1 MTTSIRPATA
11 DDSDALVAWACAM
24 AMETERKRLDP
35 DTARRG
41 IAAVMAQPARGR
53 YFVAEIDGK
62 AAGTLML
69 TYEWSDWRCA
79 DWWWIQSVYVDPAS
93 RRQGV
98 FAALYRH
105 VRDAAEAAAPQ
116 VCGLRLY
123 VEQDN
128 TNAQRTYESLGMEQ
142 SHYRLYEYG
151 LPWLSKVISGK
162 HAEE

>member
-1 MTTSIRPATA
+1 MRIAIRPATV
-11 DDSDALVAWACAM
+11 DDVDALATWACAM
-24 AMETERKRLDP
+24 ARETEGKRLDAE
-35 DTARRG
+35 TVRRG
-41 IAAVMAQPARGR
+41 IAAVLEQPARGR
-53 YFVAEIDGK
+53 YFVAEANGK

-79 DWWWIQSVYVDPAS
+79 DWWWIQSVYVDPAC

-105 VRDAAEAAAPQ
+105 VREAAEAAAPQ

-123 VEQDN
+123 VEREN
-128 TNAQRTYESLGMEQ
+128 LNAQRTYQSLGMEE

-151 LPWLSKVISGK
+151 LPWLSKVIGSEPTAG
-162 HAEE
+162 